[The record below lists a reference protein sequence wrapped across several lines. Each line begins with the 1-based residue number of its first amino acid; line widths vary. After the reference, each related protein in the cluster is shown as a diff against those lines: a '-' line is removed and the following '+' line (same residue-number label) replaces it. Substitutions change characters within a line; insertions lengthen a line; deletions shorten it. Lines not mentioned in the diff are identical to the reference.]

1 MTKANR
7 ANPTPITNRKP
18 TVFRHILV
26 PLDGS
31 GFAEAA
37 LPYALEMAAQFDSD
51 ITLLRVVLPPRM
63 GEGALS
69 PESANYLVKMR
80 DDVYKEAI
88 DYLQHQKGSL
98 RQQNYRVHY
107 QVAESEDVAAEII
120 SAVKGGGV
128 DTVVMCTHG
137 RGGLS
142 RWIFGS
148 VATRVLQSA
157 QVPVLLI
164 RPTGGRLIEEQ
175 VMTRE

>member
-1 MTKANR
+1 MY
-7 ANPTPITNRKP
+7 
-18 TVFRHILV
+18 RHILV

-69 PESANYLVKMR
+69 PESANFLIKMR
-80 DDVYKEAI
+80 DDLYKEAI
-88 DYLQHQKGSL
+88 EYLQHQKGSL

-107 QVAESEDVAAEII
+107 QVAESEDIAAEII
-120 SAVKGGGV
+120 SAVRGGDV
-128 DTVVMCTHG
+128 DTVVMYTHG

-142 RWIFGS
+142 RWLFGS
-148 VATRVLQSA
+148 VATRVLQSV
-157 QVPVLLI
+157 QVPVLVI
-164 RPTGGRLIEEQ
+164 RPTGGRVAEEKATNS
-175 VMTRE
+175 V

>member
-1 MTKANR
+1 
-7 ANPTPITNRKP
+7 
-18 TVFRHILV
+18 VFRHILV

-51 ITLLRVVLPPRM
+51 ITLLRVVLPPRA

-69 PESANYLVKMR
+69 PESANYMIKMR
-80 DDVYKEAI
+80 DDLYKEAI
-88 DYLQHQKGSL
+88 EYLQQQKGSL

-107 QVAESEDVAAEII
+107 QVAESEDIAAEII
-120 SAVKGGGV
+120 SAVRGADA

-142 RWIFGS
+142 RWLFGS
-148 VATRVLQSA
+148 VATRVLQSSP
-157 QVPVLLI
+157 VPVLVI
-164 RPTGGRLIEEQ
+164 RPHGAATAG
-175 VMTRE
+175 M

>member
-1 MTKANR
+1 
-7 ANPTPITNRKP
+7 
-18 TVFRHILV
+18 VYRHILV

-69 PESANYLVKMR
+69 PESANFLIKMR
-80 DDVYKEAI
+80 DDLYKEAI
-88 DYLQHQKGSL
+88 EYLQHQKGSL
-98 RQQNYRVHY
+98 RQQNYRVHF
-107 QVAESEDVAAEII
+107 QVAESEDIAAEII
-120 SAVKGGGV
+120 SAVRGGDV

-142 RWIFGS
+142 RWLFGS
-148 VATRVLQSA
+148 VATRVLQSV
-157 QVPVLLI
+157 QVPVLVI
-164 RPTGGRLIEEQ
+164 RPTGGRVAEEKA
-175 VMTRE
+175 TNSE

>member
-1 MTKANR
+1 LFK
-7 ANPTPITNRKP
+7 
-18 TVFRHILV
+18 HIVV

-51 ITLLRVVLPPRM
+51 ITLLRVVMPPRV

-69 PESANYLVKMR
+69 PESANYVIRMR
-80 DDVYKEAI
+80 DDLYKEAI

-107 QVAESEDVAAEII
+107 QVVESEDVAAEII
-120 SAVKGGGV
+120 SAVRGADA
-128 DTVVMCTHG
+128 DTIVMCTHG

-142 RWIFGS
+142 RWLFGS
-148 VATRVLQSA
+148 VATRLLQSA
-157 QVPVLLI
+157 HVPVLVI
-164 RPTGGRLIEEQ
+164 RPSGARSAGE
-175 VMTRE
+175 

>member
-1 MTKANR
+1 M
-7 ANPTPITNRKP
+7 
-18 TVFRHILV
+18 FRNILV

-69 PESANYLVKMR
+69 PDSANFLIKMR
-80 DDVYKEAI
+80 DDLYKEAI
-88 DYLQHQKGSL
+88 DYLQQQKGSL
-98 RQQNYRVHY
+98 RQQNFRVHY
-107 QVAESEDVAAEII
+107 QVSESEDVAGEII
-120 SAVKGGGV
+120 SAVKGGDI

-137 RGGLS
+137 RGGIS
-142 RWIFGS
+142 RWLFGS

-157 QVPVLLI
+157 QVPVLVI
-164 RPTGGRLIEEQ
+164 RPQGKTEAD
-175 VMTRE
+175 

>member
-1 MTKANR
+1 M
-7 ANPTPITNRKP
+7 
-18 TVFRHILV
+18 FRHILV

-51 ITLLRVVLPPRM
+51 ITLLRVVMPPRM

-69 PESANYLVKMR
+69 PESANFMIRMR
-80 DDVYKEAI
+80 DDLYKEAI
-88 DYLQHQKGSL
+88 DYLKQQKGSL

-120 SAVKGGGV
+120 SAVKGGEI

-142 RWIFGS
+142 RWLFGS
-148 VATRVLQSA
+148 VATRVLQSV
-157 QVPVLLI
+157 QVPVLVI
-164 RPTGGRLIEEQ
+164 RPVGMRLAEDNAM
-175 VMTRE
+175 VKG

>member
-1 MTKANR
+1 MFK
-7 ANPTPITNRKP
+7 
-18 TVFRHILV
+18 HLLV

-37 LPYALEMAAQFDSD
+37 LPYALELAAQFDSD

-69 PESANYLVKMR
+69 PESANFLIKMR
-80 DDVYKEAI
+80 DDLYKEAI
-88 DYLQHQKGSL
+88 EYLQHQKGSL

-107 QVAESEDVAAEII
+107 QVAESEDIAAEII
-120 SAVKGGGV
+120 SAVKGGDV

-142 RWIFGS
+142 RWLFGS
-148 VATRVLQSA
+148 VATRVLQSV
-157 QVPVLLI
+157 QVPVLVI
-164 RPTGGRLIEEQ
+164 RPTGGRVAEEKA
-175 VMTRE
+175 TNSE

>member
-1 MTKANR
+1 MY
-7 ANPTPITNRKP
+7 
-18 TVFRHILV
+18 RHILV

-69 PESANYLVKMR
+69 PESANFLIKMR
-80 DDVYKEAI
+80 DDLYKEAI
-88 DYLQHQKGSL
+88 EYLQHQKGSL
-98 RQQNYRVHY
+98 RQQNYRVHF
-107 QVAESEDVAAEII
+107 QVAESEDIAAEII
-120 SAVKGGGV
+120 SAVRGGDV

-142 RWIFGS
+142 RWLFGS
-148 VATRVLQSA
+148 VATRVLQSV
-157 QVPVLLI
+157 QVPVLVI
-164 RPTGGRLIEEQ
+164 RPTGGRVAEEKA
-175 VMTRE
+175 TNSE